1 MDEVA
6 MPKTILAIP
15 GRKVAVPRAFKRV
28 LQVVL
33 GSGLASLVALAAI
46 MANGMLVGKG
56 TALQAWNVWLMF
68 VRRPDIEMTA
78 LLTSAMTVL
87 VVYWMRDAEKSQ
99 ATS

>member
-1 MDEVA
+1 
-6 MPKTILAIP
+6 
-15 GRKVAVPRAFKRV
+15 
-28 LQVVL
+28 
-33 GSGLASLVALAAI
+33 

-87 VVYWMRDAEKSQ
+87 VIYWMRDAEKSQ